1 MPAPSRRA
9 ALYARFSTDLQS
21 DKSVD
26 DQLDLCTAF
35 ARAQGWTIAEQHHD
49 RARTGTTTHGR
60 DGLSRLL
67 DGARAGRF
75 DTIVVEALD
84 RLSRDQED
92 LAGLHKRLTF
102 LGVQIVAV
110 HDGVADQVQVGIRGL
125 VSALF
130 ITDLKHKIR
139 RGMGGVVADG
149 RVAGGKAYGYRPVP
163 GRPGEPEIDEAEA
176 AVVRRIFTEYAAGV
190 SPREI
195 AAGLNADC
203 VAPPRKG
210 GTWNASTI
218 NGNAARG
225 SGILHNRLYVG
236 EIVWNRLRMVRDPDT
251 GKRISR
257 ENPPEE
263 WRRADAPHLRIVS
276 QDVWDQVQG
285 RNLPRQ
291 HHSRRHETQK
301 GRRLLSGLLRCG
313 CCGGGLSSIG
323 EWRGQRRA
331 KCSRHQESRGCANG
345 KRYDL
350 RKIEGAVIQM
360 LAERL
365 GQPDAARAWIESVQA
380 DERDGAKRRAK
391 AERALREAEAKVE
404 RLQVMLIDGRI
415 DPAFFDRQIGPARA
429 EVAARAEE
437 LKAAPATNVV
447 TLHPGALAG
456 MAEVLSIMVAELPD
470 ADPVAD
476 RDAIEAVRSL
486 IKHVRVIDREDG
498 GVDCEITGTIAPLVA
513 QSVGGADGSGG
524 PSWSPPPD
532 FQARVRAA

>member
-26 DQLDLCTAF
+26 DQLDLCAAF

-203 VAPPRKG
+203 VPPPRKG

-263 WRRADAPHLRIVS
+263 WRRADAPHLRIVD
-276 QDVWDQVQG
+276 QETWDAAQSRKVG
-285 RNLPRQ
+285 GV
-291 HHSRRHETQK
+291 HSRPKRPRSGK
-301 GRRLLSGLLRCG
+301 RLLSGILRCAH
-313 CCGGGLSSIG
+313 CGGGMSAHDT
-323 EWRGQRRA
+323 RGGVRRIR
-331 KCSRHQESRGCANG
+331 CSAHRESGGCTNS
-345 KRYDL
+345 RVYRLDL
-350 RKIEGAVIQM
+350 IERAVVDA
-360 LAERL
+360 LVERL
-365 GQPDAARAWIESVQA
+365 GQPDAARAWLAAVQA
-380 DERDGAKRRAK
+380 DQLDDGRRRAK
-391 AERALREAEAKVE
+391 AEKALAEARAKVD
-404 RLQVMLIDGRI
+404 RLQVMLIEGRI
-415 DPAFFDRQIGPARA
+415 DTGFFDAHIGPARA
-429 EVAARAEE
+429 DVAARA
-437 LKAAPATNVV
+437 AAVEAMPRGNVV
-447 TLHPGALAG
+447 ALHPAALSK
-456 MAEVLSIMVAELPD
+456 MAEVLAIVAEHLPD
-470 ADPVAD
+470 VDPQED
-476 RDAIEAVRSL
+476 RDVIEAVRSV
-486 IKHVRVIDREDG
+486 IRRVTVHDREDG
-498 GVDCEITGTIAPLVA
+498 GVDCEITGTITPLIAPPLV
-513 QSVGGADGSGG
+513 GEGGSGG
-524 PSWSPPPD
+524 PSWSFPHN
-532 FQARVRAA
+532 FHARVRAA